1 LTKPRNKGR
10 VDASVQETSSLYPP
24 SPLSSTLKRTML
36 GIASVLGA
44 GTAGYH
50 FLEGWS
56 LLDSFYMTVITITT
70 IGFKEVHEMGPRGM
84 IFTLC
89 LIFVGFGVATY
100 SAFTVGGMLIEGELN
115 KILSRRRYMKS
126 IGRLKDHFIICG
138 FGRMG
143 SLICQELHDR
153 GIPLVVVENDPERQ
167 DKAGEHGFLLAP
179 GDATDEQVLLHAG
192 VERARGFVS
201 VLKTEAANVYAVLT
215 ARELNPGLEIIA
227 RAGEES
233 SHKKLL
239 RAGAT
244 RVINP
249 YRIGGMRLV
258 MGILKPAVMS
268 FIEVAMDN
276 KKMNIDIEEIRVCA
290 ESMYTGKRLLDTGI
304 RKDMDLIIIAVK
316 KKDGQMVFNPGPYTV
331 IEGDD
336 TLIAMGERT
345 SLALLEKKSGEPA

>member
-1 LTKPRNKGR
+1 MFYP
-10 VDASVQETSSLYPP
+10 SSFA
-24 SPLSSTLKRTML
+24 STLKRTML
-36 GIASVLGA
+36 GIALVLGT

-50 FLEGWS
+50 FIEGWS

-70 IGFKEVHEMGPRGM
+70 IGFKEVHELSKPGM
-84 IFTLC
+84 IFTL
-89 LIFVGFGVATY
+89 LVIFVGFGVATY

-115 KILSRRRYMKS
+115 NVLSRRRYMKS

-143 SLICQELHDR
+143 SLICQELHER
-153 GIPLVVVENDPERQ
+153 GIPLVVVENDPDRQ
-167 DKAGEHGFLLAP
+167 EKANENGFLLAP

-192 VERARGFVS
+192 VERARGLVS
-201 VLKTEAANVYAVLT
+201 VLRTEAANVYAVLT
-215 ARELNPGLEIIA
+215 ARELNPSLEIIA

-249 YRIGGMRLV
+249 YKIGGMRLV

-276 KKMNIDIEEIRVCA
+276 KKMNIDIEEVRVA
-290 ESMYTGKRLLDTGI
+290 PASIYTGKRLLDTGI
-304 RKDMDLIIIAVK
+304 RKEMDLIIIAVK

-331 IEGDD
+331 IEDDD

-345 SLALLEKKSGEPA
+345 SLALLEKKSAGAG